1 MPKCKNSSTGT
12 YKGTEPSPK
21 GLGYCARGEKL
32 GKKKKGLDGNIWEV
46 KKTKNGIERWV
57 KITKTKNSSNKTEKK
72 TPKTSQKQTRGKK
85 LKTNDIVVYKNRKS
99 FKNGN
104 NLSLSNDKNNNN
116 LTYLMFGRSEEKK
129 QYQGRLYFRLNL
141 LKGNKSETIKD
152 LTLNKKKQT
161 FEFRYVGNWEDD
173 IFADSKIIKVN
184 DKWKIVF
191 NNSSDF
197 DKMEK
202 MVKPFDVVKIIE

>member
-32 GKKKKGLDGNIWEV
+32 GKKKKGLDGNMWEV

-57 KITKTKNSSNKTEKK
+57 KITKTKKSSNKTEKK
-72 TPKTSQKQTRGKK
+72 TPKTPQKQTRGKK
-85 LKTNDIVVYKNRKS
+85 LKTNDIIVYKNRKS

-202 MVKPFDVVKIIE
+202 MLKPFDVVKIIE

>member
-1 MPKCKNSSTGT
+1 MW
-12 YKGTEPSPK
+12 
-21 GLGYCARGEKL
+21 A
-32 GKKKKGLDGNIWEV
+32 
-46 KKTKNGIERWV
+46 IESRN
-57 KITKTKNSSNKTEKK
+57 THHKK

-85 LKTNDIVVYKNRKS
+85 LKTNDIVVYKNRKG

-141 LKGNKSETIKD
+141 LKGNKNETIKD

-197 DKMEK
+197 DKMKK